1 MVTLPYHEGRMQDGG
16 QSWREILDRHHTALV
31 DDLGAQFDREMELKI
46 AEATSA
52 ERERAANELT
62 HERERFTNEAM
73 HERERLTNEAMQE
86 RERLINEAARELE
99 RSNSDQQERFNAE
112 LERFNAER
120 ERLSAE
126 HERFNSEQRERFNEE
141 RARAAE
147 ESRLRLSESLNQTLR
162 RIRHT
167 AAEHE
172 ALQLLLE
179 DSPADRAVVLL
190 IENNQARLAAW
201 RNVQLREEEDE
212 DRAIDLAD
220 AAALA
225 SCVETRDPV
234 VALASPGEISSV
246 LSLAL
251 SSTIATEPSG
261 PPAKAYL
268 FPVTVRQTTVAV
280 MLASGDVTPAPIEL
294 LCEAVGMKLESLDV
308 AVAVSSPAQ
317 EKAPG
322 PLVNIAPPPAHT
334 EKPKPAEDATAWSKL
349 TPEQQALHLRA
360 QRFARVRTAQIRIS
374 ESEDLRKGTLQGD
387 IYSVLRPSID
397 AARRE
402 YERSFMAQSPTMVDY
417 LHLELVRSLARENSR
432 LMGQDYPGPIELI

>member
-1 MVTLPYHEGRMQDGG
+1 MQDG
-16 QSWREILDRHHTALV
+16 SWREILNRHHTALV
-31 DDLGAQFDREMELKI
+31 DDLAAEFVREMELKV
-46 AEATSA
+46 AGATSA

-62 HERERFTNEAM
+62 G
-73 HERERLTNEAMQE
+73 E
-86 RERLINEAARELE
+86 RERLINEAAQERERITNDAASELE
-99 RSNSDQQERFNAE
+99 RREAEFTQTLSD
-112 LERFNAER
+112 
-120 ERLSAE
+120 
-126 HERFNSEQRERFNEE
+126 E

-201 RNVQLREEEDE
+201 RNVQLREEDE
-212 DRAIDLAD
+212 DRPVELAD

-234 VALASPGEISSV
+234 VALTSPAEISSI

-251 SSTIATEPSG
+251 SSTIATEPGG
-261 PPAKAYL
+261 PTAKAYL
-268 FPVTVRQTTVAV
+268 FPVTARQTTVAV

-294 LCEAVGMKLESLDV
+294 LCEAVGMKLESL
-308 AVAVSSPAQ
+308 
-317 EKAPG
+317 E
-322 PLVNIAPPPAHT
+322 IAPASHEPQM
-334 EKPKPAEDATAWSKL
+334 ATASLVKIAAAPARRKNNEQGEKSKPIEGAIAWSNL
-349 TPEQQALHLRA
+349 TPEQQAQHLRA

-374 ESEDLRKGTLQGD
+374 ESDDLRKGTQQGD
-387 IYSVLRPSID
+387 IYSALRRSID
-397 AARRE
+397 AARHD
-402 YERSFMAQSPTMVDY
+402 YERSFMSQSPTMVDY
-417 LHLELVRSLARENSR
+417 LHLELIRSLTRENPR
-432 LMGQDYPGPIELI
+432 LMGQNYPGPIE

>member
-1 MVTLPYHEGRMQDGG
+1 MVTLPYHKGRMQDG
-16 QSWREILDRHHTALV
+16 SWREILDRHHTALI
-31 DDLGAQFDREMELKI
+31 DDLGAQFDREMELKVSD
-46 AEATSA
+46 ATSA

-62 HERERFTNEAM
+62 G
-73 HERERLTNEAMQE
+73 E
-86 RERLINEAARELE
+86 RERLINDAAQELE
-99 RSNSDQQERFNAE
+99 RSNSE
-112 LERFNAER
+112 L
-120 ERLSAE
+120 
-126 HERFNSEQRERFNEE
+126 RERFNTE

-190 IENNQARLAAW
+190 IENNQARVAAW
-201 RNVQLREEEDE
+201 RNVQLREEDE
-212 DRAIDLAD
+212 DRPIDLAD

-234 VALASPGEISSV
+234 VALTAPAEISSL

-268 FPVTVRQTTVAV
+268 FPITVRQNTVAV

-308 AVAVSSPAQ
+308 AVAPASPAP
-317 EKAPG
+317 A
-322 PLVNIAPPPAHT
+322 PLVNIAVSPAKST
-334 EKPKPAEDATAWSKL
+334 ENATTWSKL
-349 TPEQQALHLRA
+349 TPEEQALHLRA

-374 ESEDLRKGTLQGD
+374 ESDDLRKGTQQAD
-387 IYSVLRPSID
+387 IYSAFRRSID
-397 AARRE
+397 AARHE
-402 YERSFMAQSPTMVDY
+402 YERSFMSQSPTMVDY
-417 LHLELVRSLARENSR
+417 LHLELIRSLARENSQ
-432 LMGQDYPGPIELI
+432 LMGQSYPGPLD

>member
-1 MVTLPYHEGRMQDGG
+1 MQDGRG

-31 DDLGAQFDREMELKI
+31 DDLGTQFDREMELKVSAVTA
-46 AEATSA
+46 AEQ
-52 ERERAANELT
+52 ERAANEL
-62 HERERFTNEAM
+62 AS
-73 HERERLTNEAMQE
+73 ERERLEAEFTQT
-86 RERLINEAARELE
+86 
-99 RSNSDQQERFNAE
+99 
-112 LERFNAER
+112 
-120 ERLSAE
+120 LSG
-126 HERFNSEQRERFNEE
+126 E

-201 RNVQLREEEDE
+201 RNVQLREEDE
-212 DRAIDLAD
+212 DRPVDLAD

-234 VALASPGEISSV
+234 VALASPAEISSI

-251 SSTIATEPSG
+251 SSALATEPG
-261 PPAKAYL
+261 AATPKAYL
-268 FPVTVRQTTVAV
+268 FPITVRQTTVAV

-308 AVAVSSPAQ
+308 APASA
-317 EKAPG
+317 APV
-322 PLVNIAPPPAHT
+322 PLVTIAPVQAQT
-334 EKPKPAEDATAWSKL
+334 EKPKRTGDATTWSKL

-374 ESEDLRKGTLQGD
+374 ESDDLRKGTQQGD
-387 IYSVLRPSID
+387 IYAALRRSID
-397 AARRE
+397 AARQE
-402 YERSFMAQSPTMVDY
+402 YGRSFMAQSPTMVDY
-417 LHLELVRSLARENSR
+417 LHLELVRSLARENSQ
-432 LMGQDYPGPIELI
+432 LMGQNYPGAIE

>member
-1 MVTLPYHEGRMQDGG
+1 M
-16 QSWREILDRHHTALV
+16 SWREILDRHHTALA
-31 DDLGAQFDREMELKI
+31 DDLGAQFDREMELKVADI
-46 AEATSA
+46 TAT
-52 ERERAANELT
+52 ERERAANEQT
-62 HERERFTNEAM
+62 S
-73 HERERLTNEAMQE
+73 ERERLEAEFTQT
-86 RERLINEAARELE
+86 
-99 RSNSDQQERFNAE
+99 
-112 LERFNAER
+112 
-120 ERLSAE
+120 LSG
-126 HERFNSEQRERFNEE
+126 E

-190 IENNQARLAAW
+190 IENHQARLAAW
-201 RNVQLREEEDE
+201 RNVQLREEDE
-212 DRAIDLAD
+212 ERPIELAD

-234 VALASPGEISSV
+234 VALASPAEISSI

-268 FPVTVRQTTVAV
+268 FPITVRQITVAV

-294 LCEAVGMKLESLDV
+294 LCEAVGMKLESFDV
-308 AVAVSSPAQ
+308 APAINTVPAPSPF
-317 EKAPG
+317 
-322 PLVNIAPPPAHT
+322 VNIAAAQPPV
-334 EKPKPAEDATAWSKL
+334 TAWSNL
-349 TPEQQALHLRA
+349 SAELQALHLRA

-374 ESEDLRKGTLQGD
+374 ESDDLRKGTQQGD
-387 IYSVLRPSID
+387 IYSALRKSID
-397 AARRE
+397 AARQD
-402 YERSFMAQSPTMVDY
+402 YERSFMSQSPTMVDY
-417 LHLELVRSLARENSR
+417 LHLEIVRSLARENPD
-432 LMGQDYPGPIELI
+432 LMGQNYPGPIK

>member
-1 MVTLPYHEGRMQDGG
+1 MQDGSVQG
-16 QSWREILDRHHTALV
+16 WRQILDRHHTALI

-46 AEATSA
+46 ADATAA

-62 HERERFTNEAM
+62 NERERFTSAASEQRERFNE
-73 HERERLTNEAMQE
+73 ERERLSAEHERFNSEQRERFDEE
-86 RERLINEAARELE
+86 RERF
-99 RSNSDQQERFNAE
+99 NSEQRERFNAE
-112 LERFNAER
+112 LERSN
-120 ERLSAE
+120 AE

-234 VALASPGEISSV
+234 VALASPAEISSV

-268 FPVTVRQTTVAV
+268 FPITVRQTTVAV

-308 AVAVSSPAQ
+308 AVAISSPAQ
-317 EKAPG
+317 EKAPA
-322 PLVNIAPPPAHT
+322 PLVNIAPSPAHT
-334 EKPKPAEDATAWSKL
+334 EKPKPAENATTWSKL

-387 IYSVLRPSID
+387 IYSALRPSID

-402 YERSFMAQSPTMVDY
+402 YQRSFMAQSPTMVDY